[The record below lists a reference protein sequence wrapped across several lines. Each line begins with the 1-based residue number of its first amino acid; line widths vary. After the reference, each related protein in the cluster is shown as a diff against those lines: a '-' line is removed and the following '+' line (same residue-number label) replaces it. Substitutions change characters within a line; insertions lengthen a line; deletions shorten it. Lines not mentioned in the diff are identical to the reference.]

1 MFDIEA
7 GEMNV
12 AVGDKIFSD
21 KHFLSPTSENGHQNH
36 SSRQGRDSGQVIM
49 IIYDW
54 IWFAYQ

>member
-12 AVGDKIFSD
+12 AVGDKMFSD

-49 IIYDW
+49 IIYD
-54 IWFAYQ
+54 